1 MTARRNPAPLQAALL
16 VAAIAWL
23 VPLGIVILGALHP
36 ASGAFTL
43 APKGLTLSNFTEVI
57 QSTNLPRLFLNSLI
71 VTAVS
76 TALVIAVSS
85 LAAYG
90 LVRHPFP
97 GSQVVQFI
105 ILTGLM
111 LAPAAV
117 IVPLYTEIKDLGLLN
132 NYLGLI
138 GPYTALGLPVGL
150 LLFRNAFT
158 AIPSEIFDAARV
170 DGSPTLRTFTRVA
183 MPLALPTIATVAIL
197 QAVTSWNEYLMALL
211 FMTDDSKQTVQLAF
225 VSFTGQFSTQ
235 QEKQFAVM
243 TLVML
248 PVVIAFVVSQR
259 WLIRGLTGGSVNR

>member
-1 MTARRNPAPLQAALL
+1 MTRLRQAPVYGALT
-16 VAAIAWL
+16 VGAVAWL
-23 VPLGIVILGALHP
+23 IPLGIVLLGALHP

-43 APKGLTLSNFTEVI
+43 GFKGLTFDNFVEVI
-57 QSTNLPRLFLNSLI
+57 RSTGLPRLFLNSLI

-76 TALVIAVSS
+76 TGLVLVVSS

-97 GSQVVQFI
+97 GSGVIQFI

-117 IVPLYTEIKDLGLLN
+117 IVPLYTEIKGLGLLN
-132 NYLGLI
+132 NYLALI
-138 GPYTALGLPVGL
+138 GPYTALGLPVGV

-158 AIPSEIFDAARV
+158 GIPTEIFDAARV
-170 DGSPTLRTFTRVA
+170 DGAPTLRTYARVA

-197 QAVTSWNEYLMALL
+197 QAVTAWNEYLMALL
-211 FMTDDSKQTVQLAF
+211 FMTDDAKQTVQLAF

-248 PVVIAFVVSQR
+248 PVIVAFVISQR
-259 WLIRGLTGGSVNR
+259 WLIRGLTGGSVNK